1 MTGRAAIT
9 AAAISSFHCT
19 RYSPTM
25 LAMPTDSTYI
35 DESVVSTN
43 AHTYEFHAMRNVN
56 SATATRP
63 GRASGM
69 ITRQNACW
77 YDAPSII
84 AASSMSRGIE
94 RKKPISIHTENGS
107 ANDE

>member
-1 MTGRAAIT
+1 
-9 AAAISSFHCT
+9 
-19 RYSPTM
+19 M

-35 DESVVSTN
+35 DESVVSTS
-43 AHTYEFHAMRNVN
+43 AHTYEFHAMRKVN
-56 SATATRP
+56 SATATSP
-63 GRASGM
+63 GRASGR
-69 ITRQNACW
+69 ITCQNACM

-107 ANDE
+107 ANDEYARISARYVLRRPRSDISRK